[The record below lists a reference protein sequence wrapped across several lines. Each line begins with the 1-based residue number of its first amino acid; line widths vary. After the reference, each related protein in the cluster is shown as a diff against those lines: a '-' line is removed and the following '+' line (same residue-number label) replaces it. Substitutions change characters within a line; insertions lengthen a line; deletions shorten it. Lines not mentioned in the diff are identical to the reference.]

1 MNDDRINLTDA
12 QIIAQVINGECEMF
26 ECLIKRYKNY
36 IFTVVSD
43 HIPYSEVNE
52 MAHVVFMEA
61 YKALENCRNKAS
73 FKFWLKSIALRK
85 CFDYWRFSYREKSR
99 FVKELSEEQRKWM
112 QEMADKDAFQ
122 QFRMNEQTE
131 EARELLKWVLD
142 QLSPRERMV
151 IKLLYFDSLSV
162 REAADLL
169 GWSGINVKVQSFRIR
184 RKLNV
189 ILSKVL
195 DREVS

>member
-1 MNDDRINLTDA
+1 M
-12 QIIAQVINGECEMF
+12 
-26 ECLIKRYKNY
+26 
-36 IFTVVSD
+36 
-43 HIPYSEVNE
+43 
-52 MAHVVFMEA
+52 
-61 YKALENCRNKAS
+61 
-73 FKFWLKSIALRK
+73 
-85 CFDYWRFSYREKSR
+85 
-99 FVKELSEEQRKWM
+99 KELSEEQRKWM

-195 DREVS
+195 DRGVS